1 MIDLLIPFLQT
12 LACVG
17 YGAAILK
24 ALGLLSCLSYRDVL
38 AWSFALGFGTL
49 GWIIFF
55 IGVLGSINDIGL
67 GTVIFV
73 GCCGMFFLPKNQLRE
88 DSSGALGSPLG
99 NVGYMLLAV
108 LGAVLFFD
116 LVEGLSPPADADSMA
131 YHFDLPKQ
139 FYLAGKIE
147 FVPRAADGAI
157 PLLTHMTYLTAYGL
171 GGERALTL
179 WTMISN
185 WGAAALLY
193 ALLRRHIDQKWSLA
207 FVIAYLTTPAILSSG
222 GTGHIEPRTA
232 MFVLVAAMAIS
243 AALFESNW
251 RYVVIGGL
259 SAGFFVGSKF
269 SGLVFATAALA
280 TLSGFLVF
288 NRDKRWFSK
297 CLVFGLIVLGA
308 GGQWYVWNWLH
319 TGDPLFP
326 LLFKVLEIKDYAFW
340 DLAHHQS
347 LAEYVKTEEQAVPK
361 NLYWFF
367 AYPFVATFGGPRV
380 FEAGRIG
387 MGPLILLLLP
397 FAISG
402 FWRFKDRVLK
412 SQLFPIAMFALISY
426 TLWFFFGPSQRVRH
440 LLPIYPLVLA
450 LVTIA
455 AVRWSDAAARQ
466 YLLAAFLGAVIVVQL
481 GGQVIFSVNPLR
493 YAFTDESRDAYL
505 TRNLGSYP
513 AVKWVNEN
521 LKSTDRPYLT
531 ERNLNYHITV
541 PIYYAH
547 FTQEALTDIRLSAND
562 PVKLLRQLLKL
573 KITHLLINLGS
584 DNLEAVKKQWV
595 SLVEAGCIELF
606 KTIEVQGI
614 GSRALQDLSTGR
626 GKKTI
631 YRMTPE
637 KCSGKFSATKS

>member
-1 MIDLLIPFLQT
+1 MIDLLIPFLQA

-24 ALGLLSCLSYRDVL
+24 AIGLLNRLRYRDAL
-38 AWSFALGFGTL
+38 TWSFALGFGIL

-55 IGVLGSINDIGL
+55 IGILGSISDIAFGA
-67 GTVIFV
+67 VILV
-73 GCCGMFFLPKNQLRE
+73 GWFGMFFLSKNQLRDGRHDE
-88 DSSGALGSPLG
+88 PHSPPG

-108 LGAVLFFD
+108 LAAVLFFD

-139 FYLAGKIE
+139 FYQAGQIE

-185 WGAAALLY
+185 WGAAASLY

-207 FVIAYLTTPAILSSG
+207 FVIAYLATPAIVSSG
-222 GTGHIEPRTA
+222 GAGHIEPRSA
-232 MFVLVAAMAIS
+232 IFVLVTAMAIS

-280 TLSGFLVF
+280 TLSGFLVL

-297 CLVFGLIVLGA
+297 CFVFGLIVLGA

-326 LLFKVLEIKDYAFW
+326 LLFRVLEIKDYAFW
-340 DLAHHQS
+340 DMAHHQS
-347 LAEYVKTEEQAVPK
+347 LAEYIKTDEQAVPK
-361 NLYWFF
+361 NLYWFI

-397 FAISG
+397 FAVSG
-402 FWRFKDRVLK
+402 FWRFKDRVFK
-412 SQLFPIAMFALISY
+412 SPLFPIAIFALISY
-426 TLWFFFGPSQRVRH
+426 ALWFFFGPSQRVRH

-450 LVTIA
+450 FVAIA
-455 AVRWSDAAARQ
+455 AVRWGDAAARQ
-466 YLLAAFLGAVIVVQL
+466 YLLAAFLGTVIVVQL
-481 GGQVIFSVNPLR
+481 GGQVVFSINPLR
-493 YAFTDESRDAYL
+493 YVFSNESRDAFL
-505 TRNLGSYP
+505 ARNLSSYP
-513 AVKWVNEN
+513 AVKWINEN
-521 LKSTDRPYLT
+521 LKPTDRLYLT
-531 ERNLNYHITV
+531 ERNLNYQINV
-541 PIYYAH
+541 PIHYGH

-562 PVKLLRQLLKL
+562 PAKLLRQLLKI
-573 KITHLLINLGS
+573 KINHILIGAGS
-584 DNLEAVKKQWV
+584 GGSGSGERQFI
-595 SLVEAGCIELF
+595 SLAEAGCIELL
-606 KTIEVQGI
+606 KTIEVRTM
-614 GSRALQDLSTGR
+614 GSRALQDLNTGR
-626 GKKTI
+626 SKLAI

-637 KCSGKFSATKS
+637 KCGGKLSAAKS